1 MKRLSLFFGFLI
13 VCFSLS
19 AQVLDV
25 LNEDFDDVSLNLPDG
40 WDNSDNTLSNPMYN
54 WSWYSPGYGGEGK
67 CMRFNSYS
75 TYQGEKSALKTP
87 VFKLDRATILRFKFK
102 NVSGGDFSVY
112 LSLDGGAT
120 RGNLIESGLQAT
132 TWTEK

>member
-54 WSWYSPGYGGEGK
+54 CYHDGARYHDRPRRDLAKSDQIGLADPGQ
-67 CMRFNSYS
+67 N
-75 TYQGEKSALKTP
+75 
-87 VFKLDRATILRFKFK
+87 
-102 NVSGGDFSVY
+102 
-112 LSLDGGAT
+112 
-120 RGNLIESGLQAT
+120 QADH
-132 TWTEK
+132 